1 MPQQQDNSPGGMVDP
16 RDQTP
21 NSPTKT
27 PAPPDPEINLG
38 AGKRD
43 KNIST
48 VDPKREVKE
57 PPKQS
62 PPESEEE
69 RLPGKDESLH

>member
-1 MPQQQDNSPGGMVDP
+1 MPQPQDESQGGMVDP
-16 RDQTP
+16 RDLTP
-21 NSPTKT
+21 NSATKS
-27 PAPPDPEINLG
+27 PAQADPEINLG

-43 KNIST
+43 KDIST

-69 RLPGKDESLH
+69 RLPGKDETLH